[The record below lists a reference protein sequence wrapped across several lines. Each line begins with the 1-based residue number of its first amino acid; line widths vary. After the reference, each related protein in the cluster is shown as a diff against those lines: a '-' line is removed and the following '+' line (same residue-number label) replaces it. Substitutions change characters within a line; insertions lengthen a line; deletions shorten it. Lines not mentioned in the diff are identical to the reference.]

1 MNNAKNLN
9 LSLLSQSEID
19 TLVSFL
25 LDKKNSVDSSV
36 LSQSSIDKLID
47 LIRYDS
53 TRRKKEGTSTT
64 MSFVKEDLL
73 DALNIREDSEQ
84 LCELR
89 CDYDSNGDYIV
100 LIVYNTVT
108 EQETEVTPS
117 IIFGGDNDETWGR
130 CISPSLFAQMAKTL
144 GARYTQ
150 KTYDFVSAQFCD
162 CMYGDVAH
170 TIPMIYLPDSGTQA
184 ECLMDEI

>member
-53 TRRKKEGTSTT
+53 TRRRMEAAST

-73 DALNIREDSEQ
+73 DALNIRDDSEQ

-89 CDYDSNGDYIV
+89 CDYDSNGDYITLV
-100 LIVYNTVT
+100 VYNTVT
-108 EQETEVTPS
+108 AQETEVTPA
-117 IIFGGDNDETWGR
+117 IIIGGDDDETWGR
-130 CISPSLFAQMAKTL
+130 CISPSLFAQMARAL
-144 GARYTQ
+144 GAKYTQ
-150 KTYDFVSAQFCD
+150 KTFDFVSAQFCE

-170 TIPMIYLPDSGTQA
+170 KIPFLYLPDSGTQS
-184 ECLMDEI
+184 ECLLEED

>member
-25 LDKKNSVDSSV
+25 LEKKNSVDSSV
-36 LSQSSIDKLID
+36 LSQSSIDKLIE

-53 TRRKKEGTSTT
+53 TRRKREAASA

-89 CDYDSNGDYIV
+89 SDYDNNGDYIKLV
-100 LIVYNTVT
+100 VYNTVT
-108 EQETEVTPS
+108 KQETEITPA
-117 IIFGGDNDETWGR
+117 IIIGEDDETWGR
-130 CISPSLFAQMAKTL
+130 CISPSLFAQMARAL
-144 GARYTQ
+144 GAKYTQ
-150 KTYDFVSAQFCD
+150 KTYDFVSAQFCE

-170 TIPMIYLPDSGTQA
+170 KIPLLYLPDSTTQS
-184 ECLMDEI
+184 ECLLEED

>member
-53 TRRKKEGTSTT
+53 TRRRKEATSA

-73 DALNIREDSEQ
+73 DALNIREDSDQ

-89 CDYDSNGDYIV
+89 CDYDSNGDYIT
-100 LIVYNTVT
+100 LMVYNTVT
-108 EQETEVTPS
+108 SQETEVTPA
-117 IIFGGDNDETWGR
+117 IIIGGDDDETWGR
-130 CISPSLFAQMAKTL
+130 CISPSLFAQMARAL
-144 GARYTQ
+144 GAKYTQ
-150 KTYDFVSAQFCD
+150 KTYDFVSALFCD

-170 TIPMIYLPDSGTQA
+170 TIPMIYLPDSGVQA
-184 ECLMDEI
+184 ECLIDEN